1 MTYKQTN
8 IKYFNS
14 LTGIRAIA
22 AYMVYLHH
30 FNPVPKKYAIYNVFN
45 EMHIGVTLFFVLS
58 GFLIAYRYL
67 DLNNFSFRNYI
78 INRVARIYPLYF
90 LLTTLTFLPILY
102 YNFDNR
108 QLLIYG
114 LNISMLRGFF
124 ENFKFS
130 GIAQGWSLTVEETF
144 YFLAPLF
151 FFFIKRHKIYLI
163 ILPLILILIGIIFV
177 LFFSKI
183 DFYGFFSSFEFMF
196 NYTFFG
202 RCLEF
207 FIGISL
213 AVIYK
218 YDLPLLKRFK
228 HYTYAGIIGIIISLI
243 LLTTLKGDLDFG
255 IRHPMGIIVNTLF
268 LPTFGIFMLY
278 YGLLKERTL
287 ISKILSNKLF
297 VLIGKSSYIFYL
309 IHMGIFVSALRRLGI
324 TSVNPFSYLLIFI
337 ILNII
342 SIVMYKYIE
351 VPLNVF
357 IRRYNTSR

>member
-1 MTYKQTN
+1 MTNKQTN
-8 IKYFNS
+8 FKYFNS

-30 FNPVPKKYAIYNVFN
+30 FNPIPKNYVVHNIVN

-67 DLNNFSFRNYI
+67 DLDNFSFRNYL
-78 INRVARIYPLYF
+78 INRVARIYPMYF
-90 LLTTLTFLPILY
+90 LLTTLTFLPLLY
-102 YNFDNR
+102 YNFNNG

-114 LNISMLRGFF
+114 LNITMLRGFF

-144 YFLAPLF
+144 YFLAPIF
-151 FFFIKRHKIYLI
+151 FFFIKRNKIYLVILPFLSIIVGI
-163 ILPLILILIGIIFV
+163 ILV

-202 RCLEF
+202 RCAEF

-218 YDLPLLKRFK
+218 IDLPILKRFK
-228 HYTYAGIIGIIISLI
+228 HYTYVGIIFTIISLI
-243 LLTTLKGDLDFG
+243 LLTALKGDFDFG
-255 IRHPMGIIVNTLF
+255 IRHPIGKIVNTLF
-268 LPTFGIFMLY
+268 LPTFGILMLY

-287 ISKILSNKLF
+287 ISEILSNKLF
-297 VLIGKSSYIFYL
+297 VLLGKSSYIFYL
-309 IHMGIFVSALRRLGI
+309 IHMGIFVSALRKLDI
-324 TSVNPFSYLLIFI
+324 ISKTPFSYLLLFI
-337 ILNII
+337 ILNMI

-351 VPLNVF
+351 EPLNIY
-357 IRRYNTSR
+357 IRRYNASR